1 MALGVPLAGGQYSL
15 QSALILKTPQHFHLL
30 VIFQPA
36 RSRFKGLKLWL
47 HFYISLLSPIKS
59 MWPVLDTEMKLNIC
73 VQSRTC
79 HFPNQG

>member
-15 QSALILKTPQHFHLL
+15 QSALIFKTPQHFHLL

-47 HFYISLLSPIKS
+47 HFIFLYCLLLKACG
-59 MWPVLDTEMKLNIC
+59 LCLT
-73 VQSRTC
+73 QR
-79 HFPNQG
+79 